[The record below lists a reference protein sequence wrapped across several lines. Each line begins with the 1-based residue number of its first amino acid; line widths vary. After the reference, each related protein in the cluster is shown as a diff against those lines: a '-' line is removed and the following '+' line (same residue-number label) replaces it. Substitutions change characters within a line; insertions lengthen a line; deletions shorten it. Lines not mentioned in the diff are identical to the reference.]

1 MPTCTPSCYNAA
13 TEQKGVRMTDG
24 NDDLMFGLTD
34 EELDKRFREAVR
46 LANEAKIAM
55 GLPLAK
61 YDAKT
66 KRAYFLYADGT
77 REYFN
82 AT

>member
-1 MPTCTPSCYNAA
+1 
-13 TEQKGVRMTDG
+13 MTDG

-55 GLPLAK
+55 GLPLPK

-66 KRAYFLYADGT
+66 KRAYLLYADGT
-77 REYFN
+77 KEYFD
-82 AT
+82 AARGVDVDVPTGSL